1 VPPPCYWAYPEHR
14 RPKGGEGWTGMNRN
28 DRREE
33 KPLVEQLAIRTRYAQ
48 IKAALAAKRTRGL
61 QERVEVEM
69 QPNMLEAVMLRARL
83 AQQEQE
89 PKNGHA

>member
-1 VPPPCYWAYPEHR
+1 
-14 RPKGGEGWTGMNRN
+14 MNRN

-48 IKAALAAKRTRGL
+48 IKSALAAKRTRGL